1 MTSRFACAVRYSPTS
16 PLRSS
21 KRAPKSTFRPGR
33 HEGVSSRSSA
43 TTARP
48 ACGGGRREGRG
59 GRAPSQRAL
68 RPLRSSMACCAR
80 RRSWSRSRCA
90 SRGGTARRKISRL
103 CLDRL
108 LRAPTRRPN
117 RRRAPAR
124 PGQRPSRRE
133 KRHPLMRRRRSARR
147 RAKARAHHLAPRPH
161 GYGASPRVRTRR
173 SALEAWRSWD
183 LAPAWSPNCL
193 ALGCFN

>member
-21 KRAPKSTFRPGR
+21 KRAPKSTSRPDR
-33 HEGVSSRSSA
+33 HEGGSSRSSA

-48 ACGGGRREGRG
+48 ACGGGRGAGRG
-59 GRAPSQRAL
+59 GHAPSQLAPR
-68 RPLRSSMACCAR
+68 RLRSSMACCAR
-80 RRSWSRSRCA
+80 RRSWSRSPCA
-90 SRGGTARRKISRL
+90 SRGGTARRTISRL

-108 LRAPTRRPN
+108 RAPARRPN
-117 RRRAPAR
+117 RRRAPPR
-124 PGQRPSRRE
+124 PGQRRSRRE
-133 KRHPLMRRRRSARR
+133 KRHPLMRRRRSACRR
-147 RAKARAHHLAPRPH
+147 TKARAHHLVPRPH

-183 LAPAWSPNCL
+183 LAPAWPPNCL